1 MKALAFRD
9 FVEKLRAEGKL
20 VELKKPASLNLELAG
35 VLAALDGKPVY
46 TEKVK
51 ETPGAR
57 VAGNLFSTREL
68 ICDYFGI
75 KNDELMPK
83 LIRAI
88 NNPSKP
94 SQVPV
99 GEAPVLEV
107 AEAEVD
113 LGKLPIPLHA
123 PKDGGPYFSSAIV
136 SVADKELGQN
146 CSFHRMMVI
155 GKDTVAARILKR
167 HLDEFISRAGGE
179 LPVAV
184 VVGAPINLL
193 LAAATSVEIG
203 KDEMEIAASLAPL
216 RAVRLQNGNDLGAMN
231 VEAFL
236 GRLKQQIIDK
246 K

>member
-83 LIRAI
+83 LIRAL

-136 SVADKELGQN
+136 IVADKELGQN